1 MSRSNRDH
9 AKKKHRPMVEDGAIA
24 SLARSFI
31 DTCYYLPRKLLPS
44 TGVKRQNS
52 QPTVDGSGGI
62 NPTLAG
68 RSGSHATDKNTSQGG
83 FSLV

>member
-9 AKKKHRPMVEDGAIA
+9 AKKKHRPMVEDEAIA

-31 DTCYYLPRKLLPS
+31 DTSHHLPRKLLPS

-52 QPTVDGSGGI
+52 QSTVNGSGGI
-62 NPTLAG
+62 NNSCGEMWREL
-68 RSGSHATDKNTSQGG
+68 RN
-83 FSLV
+83 